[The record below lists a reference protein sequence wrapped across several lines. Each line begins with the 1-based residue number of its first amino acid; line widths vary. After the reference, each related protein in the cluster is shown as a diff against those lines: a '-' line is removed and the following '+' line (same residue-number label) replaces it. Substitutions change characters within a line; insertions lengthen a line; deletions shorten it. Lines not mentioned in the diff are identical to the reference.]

1 VIGEDT
7 VSRIAEKFAF
17 LELDFLAVKGRTTP
31 THLYALMGHAHI
43 RETRTFQDLEATLQA
58 LFSAFRSRDWTGA
71 RAAINRGRSLPG
83 APAEIFDTY
92 EERIQHFLY
101 EPPPEGWDGSWSARD
116 K

>member
-1 VIGEDT
+1 M
-7 VSRIAEKFAF
+7 
-17 LELDFLAVKGRTTP
+17 KGRAAP
-31 THLYALMGHAHI
+31 TYLYALMGHAHVA
-43 RETRTFQDLEATLQA
+43 ETKAFQDLDTTLKVLLA
-58 LFSAFRSRDWTGA
+58 AFRSRDWDGA
-71 RAAINRGRSLPG
+71 RAAIAQGRALPG